1 MIFSG
6 SNDCKIVVCTH
17 DFEKIAEIDLKTVIT
32 DPIAPIDP
40 RVRSITVNTKD
51 SRFVVGTF
59 GSELWE
65 FFYSDDEIT

>member
-1 MIFSG
+1 
-6 SNDCKIVVCTH
+6 VVCDH
-17 DFEKIAEIDLKTVIT
+17 DFKKICEIDLKTVIT
-32 DPIAPIDP
+32 DPIAPICP